1 MLIQKFTSLQ
11 EFAASSHPWTEAKF
25 RKYFCLKERNISIME
40 SCQKYQLVVPRS
52 WFIWPCPK
60 GLDPNFFLKKS
71 RGKSSDYI
79 WSSLYLFLAHF
90 LRICLKVMIT
100 SLEAKV
106 KDMKIMMITMIIIII
121 IMVKKKD
128 DDNGDGYS
136 HLECL
141 TD

>member
-1 MLIQKFTSLQ
+1 
-11 EFAASSHPWTEAKF
+11 
-25 RKYFCLKERNISIME
+25 
-40 SCQKYQLVVPRS
+40 
-52 WFIWPCPK
+52 
-60 GLDPNFFLKKS
+60 
-71 RGKSSDYI
+71 
-79 WSSLYLFLAHF
+79 
-90 LRICLKVMIT
+90 MIT